1 MGLMF
6 LISCADGKKNKDAT
20 GVFEATEVIVSAESA
35 GKLIRLEVHEGQQL
49 KKDEILG
56 LVDTVQLSLQ
66 KMQLRA
72 SQLSLL
78 ASKPD
83 VPSQVGAIEK
93 EIEKLEFEKQRTQK
107 LLEGDVATQKQLDDI
122 QSQLDVLRA
131 RLKAQKKSLGS
142 SVDALDAQHDAM
154 EVQMDQLNDQIAR
167 CQIKSPIEGS
177 VLVKYTEQG
186 EFVNLGKPLFK
197 VADMEQMTL
206 RAFVT
211 AEQLKEL
218 QINQKVI
225 VLAEFGAEEN
235 REYEGEITWI
245 SDKSEFTP
253 KTIQT
258 QDERANLV
266 YAIKVSVKNDGYL
279 KIGMYGG
286 LKWTA
291 Q

>member
-1 MGLMF
+1 MF